1 MTDEPIDAAVFANL
15 RDMTGG
21 DHEFVDDLV
30 DTFID
35 DGRRQ
40 VDALQAAVAA
50 GDREALIRPAHS
62 LKSGSLNVGAMRLG
76 VLCRELEETARTSG
90 ELPDAAE
97 RVGAIASA
105 MDSAAVALLEARA
118 ARTSG

>member
-15 RDMTGG
+15 LDMTGG

-40 VDALQAAVAA
+40 VDALEAAVAA

-76 VLCRELEETARTSG
+76 ELCRELEETARTAG
-90 ELPDAAE
+90 ALPDAAD
-97 RVGAIASA
+97 RVAAIATA
-105 MDSAAVALLEARA
+105 MDSAAVALLEGRSARA
-118 ARTSG
+118 SG